1 MTDKN
6 TFPEKASFQDSIQ
19 TSGRLRQS
27 TGLAH
32 GAVLLR
38 AERLSFAF
46 AGGTPV
52 LRDAS
57 LHLKGGAS
65 VGLLGANGAGK
76 TTLLGALTGTVRGT
90 TGGSVRLDV
99 RGLPARRAIGFATQ
113 AIALYPVLTVEENVG
128 HLARLLLG
136 REEAKAAIAR
146 TLEEFAL
153 GPIARTRVHHLS
165 GGQRRLV
172 HLAAS
177 FVHAPPIRL
186 LDEPT
191 VALDFEARQLVVRRV
206 RAWREEGAAVLV
218 TAHYPEDIEELS
230 TELVLLR
237 DGKTRDLG
245 TLGAVLSNQA
255 RTLSLRGARPVS
267 PPADASWE
275 LTLATSSLEEVRSKL
290 GEVPSDVHLSELRL
304 SGNRLRD
311 ILLRDPSLS
320 AFARESEG
328 P

>member
-1 MTDKN
+1 M
-6 TFPEKASFQDSIQ
+6 
-19 TSGRLRQS
+19 
-27 TGLAH
+27 
-32 GAVLLR
+32 
-38 AERLSFAF
+38 
-46 AGGTPV
+46 
-52 LRDAS
+52 LRDVS
-57 LHLKGGAS
+57 LHLKGGTS

-76 TTLLGALTGTVRGT
+76 TTLLGAITGTVRGT

-99 RGLPARRAIGFATQ
+99 GGLHARRAIGFATQ

-136 REEAKAAIAR
+136 RGEAKAAIAR

-245 TLGAVLSNQA
+245 ELGTVLSNQT
-255 RTLSLRGARPVS
+255 RTLSLRGARPE
-267 PPADASWE
+267 ASWE

>member
-1 MTDKN
+1 MGT
-6 TFPEKASFQDSIQ
+6 
-19 TSGRLRQS
+19 
-27 TGLAH
+27 AH
-32 GAVLLR
+32 GTVLLS

-46 AGGTPV
+46 TPGTPV
-52 LRDAS
+52 LRDVS
-57 LHLKGGAS
+57 LHLKGGTS

-76 TTLLGALTGTVRGT
+76 TTLLGALTGTLRGT

-99 RGLPARRAIGFATQ
+99 GGLPARRAIGFATQ

-136 REEAKAAIAR
+136 RGEAKAAIER

-245 TLGAVLSNQA
+245 ALGTVLSSQA

>member
-1 MTDKN
+1 MGPSHGN
-6 TFPEKASFQDSIQ
+6 T
-19 TSGRLRQS
+19 
-27 TGLAH
+27 
-32 GAVLLR
+32 LLF

-46 AGGTPV
+46 ARCAPV
-52 LRDAS
+52 LRDVS
-57 LHLKGGAS
+57 LRLKGGTS

-76 TTLLGALTGTVRGT
+76 TTLLGAITGTVQGT

-99 RGLPARRAIGFATQ
+99 GALPAHRAIGFATQ
-113 AIALYPVLTVEENVG
+113 AIALHPVLTVEENVG

-136 REEAKAAIAR
+136 RGEAKAAVAR

-237 DGKTRDLG
+237 NGETRDLG
-245 TLGAVLSNQA
+245 ELGTVLSNQA

-267 PPADASWE
+267 PPAETSWE
-275 LTLATSSLEEVRSKL
+275 LTLATGSLDEVRSKL
-290 GEVPSDVHLSELRL
+290 GEVPSDVRLSELRL

>member
-1 MTDKN
+1 MG
-6 TFPEKASFQDSIQ
+6 PP
-19 TSGRLRQS
+19 
-27 TGLAH
+27 H
-32 GAVLLR
+32 GNILLR
-38 AERLSFAF
+38 AEGLSFAF
-46 AGGTPV
+46 AQGAPV
-52 LRDAS
+52 LRDVS
-57 LHLKGGAS
+57 LLLKGGTS

-76 TTLLGALTGTVRGT
+76 TTLLGALTRTVRGK

-99 RGLPARRAIGFATQ
+99 GALPAHRAIGFATQ

-136 REEAKAAIAR
+136 RGEAKAAITR
-146 TLEEFAL
+146 TLDEFAL
-153 GPIARTRVHHLS
+153 GPIASTRVHHLS

-237 DGKTRDLG
+237 DGRTRDLG
-245 TLGAVLSNQA
+245 ALGTVLSNQS
-255 RTLSLRGARPVS
+255 RTLSLRGARPMS
-267 PPADASWE
+267 PPAEGAWE
-275 LTLATSSLEEVRSKL
+275 LTLATGSLEEVRSKL
-290 GEVPSDVHLSELRL
+290 GEVPSDVRLSELRL

>member
-1 MTDKN
+1 MTDKI
-6 TFPEKASFQDSIQ
+6 TFPEEAVFQDSIK
-19 TSGRLRQS
+19 TPGRLRQS
-27 TGLAH
+27 MGSAH
-32 GAVLLR
+32 GTALLS

-46 AGGTPV
+46 PQGTPV
-52 LRDAS
+52 LRDVS
-57 LHLKGGAS
+57 LHLKGGTS

-99 RGLPARRAIGFATQ
+99 GGLHARRAIGFATQ

-136 REEAKAAIAR
+136 RVAAKAAIER
-146 TLEEFAL
+146 TLEEFSL
-153 GPIARTRVHHLS
+153 GPIARMRVHHLS

-245 TLGAVLSNQA
+245 ELGTVLSNQA
-255 RTLSLRGARPVS
+255 RTLSLRGARP
-267 PPADASWE
+267 DASWE
-275 LTLATSSLEEVRSKL
+275 LTLATGTLEEVRSKL

-320 AFARESEG
+320 AFAREAEG

>member
-1 MTDKN
+1 MGSAKGT
-6 TFPEKASFQDSIQ
+6 A
-19 TSGRLRQS
+19 
-27 TGLAH
+27 
-32 GAVLLR
+32 LLS

-46 AGGTPV
+46 PQGAPV
-52 LRDAS
+52 LREVS

-76 TTLLGALTGTVRGT
+76 TTLLGAITGTVRGT

-99 RGLPARRAIGFATQ
+99 GGLHARRAIGFATQ

-136 REEAKAAIAR
+136 RGEAKAAIAR

-245 TLGAVLSNQA
+245 ELGTVLSNQT
-255 RTLSLRGARPVS
+255 RTLSLRGARP
-267 PPADASWE
+267 DASWE

>member
-1 MTDKN
+1 MTDKLV
-6 TFPEKASFQDSIQ
+6 FPEEAVFQDPIKSP
-19 TSGRLRQS
+19 GRLRQS
-27 TGLAH
+27 MGPSH
-32 GAVLLR
+32 GNTLLF

-46 AGGTPV
+46 ARCAPV
-52 LRDAS
+52 LRDVS
-57 LHLKGGAS
+57 LRLKGGTS

-76 TTLLGALTGTVRGT
+76 TTLLGAITGTVQGT

-99 RGLPARRAIGFATQ
+99 GALPAHRAIGFATQ
-113 AIALYPVLTVEENVG
+113 AIALHPVLTVEENVG

-136 REEAKAAIAR
+136 RGEAKAAVAR

-237 DGKTRDLG
+237 NGETRDLG
-245 TLGAVLSNQA
+245 ELGTVLSNQA

-267 PPADASWE
+267 PPAETSWE
-275 LTLATSSLEEVRSKL
+275 LTLATGSLDEVRSKL
-290 GEVPSDVHLSELRL
+290 GEVPSDVRLSELRL

>member
-1 MTDKN
+1 MTDKHS
-6 TFPEKASFQDSIQ
+6 FPEQEAFQDPIK
-19 TSGRLRQS
+19 TPGRLRQS
-27 TGLAH
+27 LGPAH
-32 GAVLLR
+32 GTALLS

-46 AGGTPV
+46 AQGTPV

-57 LHLKGGAS
+57 LHLKAGTS

-90 TGGSVRLDV
+90 TGGAVRLDV
-99 RGLPARRAIGFATQ
+99 GGLPARRAIGFATQ

-136 REEAKAAIAR
+136 RAEAKAAIER

-245 TLGAVLSNQA
+245 ALGAVLSNQA
-255 RTLSLRGARPVS
+255 RTLSLRGAE
-267 PPADASWE
+267 ASWE

>member
-1 MTDKN
+1 M
-6 TFPEKASFQDSIQ
+6 
-19 TSGRLRQS
+19 
-27 TGLAH
+27 GLTH
-32 GAVLLR
+32 GTVLLR

-46 AGGTPV
+46 SEGTPV

-99 RGLPARRAIGFATQ
+99 GGLPARRAIGFATQ

-136 REEAKAAIAR
+136 RAEAKAAIAR

-245 TLGAVLSNQA
+245 ALGAVLSNQA

-275 LTLATSSLEEVRSKL
+275 LTLSTSSLEEVRSKL

-311 ILLRDPSLS
+311 LLLRDPSLS

>member
-1 MTDKN
+1 MTEKI
-6 TFPEKASFQDSIQ
+6 TFPEETGFQDPVK
-19 TSGRLRQS
+19 TPGRLRQS
-27 TGLAH
+27 MGSAQGTA
-32 GAVLLR
+32 LLS

-46 AGGTPV
+46 PQGTPV
-52 LRDAS
+52 LRDVS
-57 LHLKGGAS
+57 LRLKGGTS

-99 RGLPARRAIGFATQ
+99 GGLHARRAIGFATQ

-136 REEAKAAIAR
+136 RGEAKAAIAR

-153 GPIARTRVHHLS
+153 GPIARMRVHHLS

-237 DGKTRDLG
+237 DGKTLDLG
-245 TLGAVLSNQA
+245 ELGTVLSNQV
-255 RTLSLRGARPVS
+255 RTLSLRGARP
-267 PPADASWE
+267 DASWE

>member
-1 MTDKN
+1 MTDKI
-6 TFPEKASFQDSIQ
+6 TFPEEAAFQDPTN

-27 TGLAH
+27 H
-32 GAVLLR
+32 GTALLS

-46 AGGTPV
+46 PQGTPV
-52 LRDAS
+52 LREVS

-99 RGLPARRAIGFATQ
+99 GGLHFRRAIGFATQ

-136 REEAKAAIAR
+136 HREAKAAIER
-146 TLEEFAL
+146 TLQEFAL

-245 TLGAVLSNQA
+245 ELGTVLSNQT
-255 RTLSLRGARPVS
+255 RTLSLRGARP
-267 PPADASWE
+267 DASWE

-320 AFARESEG
+320 AFAREAEG

>member
-1 MTDKN
+1 MGHT
-6 TFPEKASFQDSIQ
+6 PETVFLSAQ
-19 TSGRLRQS
+19 G
-27 TGLAH
+27 
-32 GAVLLR
+32 
-38 AERLSFAF
+38 LSFAF
-46 AGGTPV
+46 AGGAPV
-52 LRDAS
+52 LRDAT
-57 LHLKGGAS
+57 LRLRGGTC

-76 TTLLGALTGTVRGT
+76 TTLLGVLTRTVRGT
-90 TGGSVRLDV
+90 TGGALRLDV
-99 RGLPARRAIGFATQ
+99 GALPARRAIGFATQ

-128 HLARLLLG
+128 HLAHLLLG
-136 REEAKAAIAR
+136 RKEAKAAVDR

-237 DGKTRDLG
+237 DGTTRDLG
-245 TLGAVLSNQA
+245 ALGAVLSSQA
-255 RTLSLRGARPVS
+255 RTLSLRGERPTDT
-267 PPADASWE
+267 AWE
-275 LTLATSSLEEVRSKL
+275 LALTTNSLEEVRSKL
-290 GEVPSDVHLSELRL
+290 GELPSDVHLSELRL

-311 ILLRDPSLS
+311 LLLRDPSLS
-320 AFARESEG
+320 AFARESEA

>member
-1 MTDKN
+1 MTDKHS
-6 TFPEKASFQDSIQ
+6 FPEQEAFQDPIK
-19 TSGRLRQS
+19 TPGRLRQS
-27 TGLAH
+27 LGPAH
-32 GAVLLR
+32 GTALLS

-46 AGGTPV
+46 AQGTPV
-52 LRDAS
+52 LREAS
-57 LHLKGGAS
+57 LHLKAGTS

-90 TGGSVRLDV
+90 AGGSVRLDV
-99 RGLPARRAIGFATQ
+99 GGLPARRAIGFATQ

-136 REEAKAAIAR
+136 RAEAKAAIER

-245 TLGAVLSNQA
+245 ALGAVLSSQA
-255 RTLSLRGARPVS
+255 RTLSLRGAE
-267 PPADASWE
+267 ASWE

>member
-1 MTDKN
+1 MRG
-6 TFPEKASFQDSIQ
+6 P
-19 TSGRLRQS
+19 
-27 TGLAH
+27 
-32 GAVLLR
+32 VLLS
-38 AERLSFAF
+38 AEGLSFAY
-46 AGGTPV
+46 AGGAPV
-52 LRDAS
+52 LRAAS
-57 LHLKGGAS
+57 IQLRAGAS

-76 TTLLGALTGTVRGT
+76 TTLLGAVTRTVRGST
-90 TGGSVRLDV
+90 QGSLRLDV
-99 RGLPARRAIGFATQ
+99 GALPARRAIGYATQ
-113 AIALYPVLTVEENVG
+113 AIGLYPMLTVEENVG

-136 REEAKAAIAR
+136 RAQARAAVAR
-146 TLEEFAL
+146 AMEEFAL

-191 VALDFEARQLVVRRV
+191 VALDFEARQLVVKLV
-206 RAWREEGAAVLV
+206 RGWRAEGVAVLV

-237 DGKTRDLG
+237 DGTTRDLG
-245 TLGAVLSNQA
+245 ELGTVLSNRA
-255 RTLSLRGARPVS
+255 RTLCLRGDRPES
-267 PPADASWE
+267 PPMNASWE
-275 LTLATSSLEEVRSKL
+275 LTLATGRLDEVRAKL
-290 GEVPSDVHLSELRL
+290 GEIPPDVRLSELRL

-320 AFARESEG
+320 SFAEETEAR
-328 P
+328 